1 MDGAPLHSLRSLQYS
16 VYRMKEAH
24 RTLVSLR
31 LSFVRFPFFPAS
43 CWMFASSLCQA
54 SLAMPPRPPNFL
66 PANRRRRLDP
76 SRRLRSRE
84 LWNRVRY
91 VSSSSS
97 SSNRNNNNIVAYTK
111 ALLHAIA
118 YECQPFPIVPTL
130 HYVLSFDRGSSSSG
144 DDGNNKS
151 QTGLA
156 SRLLSSTIYAHVT
169 SIILLIIKSTQKLN
183 IVTFASFIIT
193 NKVTLCK
200 TCIILIALLLYH
212 RALLYL
218 HDLLAIGPL
227 VIIVTLLTVLYTVGL
242 GDNTGANS
250 GIPSAYSVFNK
261 GMARLLGTIDGEEL
275 ARQYAGGGAAAA
287 ADTRGDGFARLNNN
301 NPLDDDED
309 EVWEEW
315 IDEEEIVNERRRQRR
330 LERLR
335 RREHDDDNDNNS
347 NNNNANEDEDYELDD
362 TREDDQRQESAAAA
376 AAVVATRK
384 KSGKKARRKDLEL
397 RREMQQQRRVAAAM
411 GFGVGD
417 ELAVEDIR
425 EIEARFALLE

>member
-1 MDGAPLHSLRSLQYS
+1 VTSL
-16 VYRMKEAH
+16 
-24 RTLVSLR
+24 
-31 LSFVRFPFFPAS
+31 FFPAMLFS
-43 CWMFASSLCQA
+43 GLPL
-54 SLAMPPRPPNFL
+54 LAMPPRPPNFL

-91 VSSSSS
+91 LSSSS
-97 SSNRNNNNIVAYTK
+97 SSNKNNNNIGAYTK

-130 HYVLSFDRGSSSSG
+130 HYVLSFVRGSSSS
-144 DDGNNKS
+144 DDNNDDDS
-151 QTGLA
+151 STETTGLA
-156 SRLLSSTIYAHVT
+156 RFLHTIHVHIT
-169 SIILLIIKSTQKLN
+169 SIILLATKSSQTLN
-183 IVTFASFIIT
+183 VATITSFIIA
-193 NKVTLCK
+193 NKITLFKSCL
-200 TCIILIALLLYH
+200 TLISLLLYR
-212 RALLYL
+212 RALIYL

-275 ARQYAGGGAAAA
+275 ARQYAGGGGAGAAAA
-287 ADTRGDGFARLNNN
+287 ADTRGDGFARLYNNN
-301 NPLDDDED
+301 NDPLDDEED

-335 RREHDDDNDNNS
+335 RREHDDDDA
-347 NNNNANEDEDYELDD
+347 NNNHNVDEDNEDELDD
-362 TREDDQRQESAAAA
+362 TRENDQRQESALAAA
-376 AAVVATRK
+376 AVATRK

-411 GFGVGD
+411 GFGFGD

>member
-1 MDGAPLHSLRSLQYS
+1 
-16 VYRMKEAH
+16 
-24 RTLVSLR
+24 
-31 LSFVRFPFFPAS
+31 
-43 CWMFASSLCQA
+43 
-54 SLAMPPRPPNFL
+54 
-66 PANRRRRLDP
+66 
-76 SRRLRSRE
+76 
-84 LWNRVRY
+84 VRY
-91 VSSSSS
+91 VSSSS

-130 HYVLSFDRGSSSSG
+130 HYVLSFVRGSSSSG

-275 ARQYAGGGAAAA
+275 ARQYAGGGGAAAA
-287 ADTRGDGFARLNNN
+287 ADARGDDGFARLNNN
-301 NPLDDDED
+301 NDPIDDEED

-315 IDEEEIVNERRRQRR
+315 MDEEEIVNERRRQRR

-335 RREHDDDNDNNS
+335 RREHDDDDNDNNNN

-362 TREDDQRQESAAAA
+362 TRQEFAAA
-376 AAVVATRK
+376 AAVASRK